1 MNSNAYLNE
10 ERYKTQTKLSII
22 ALIVLFIG
30 LSIGGLL
37 IYTGITRCSKSKI
50 DE

>member
-10 ERYKTQTKLSII
+10 ERYKTKNKLSII

-30 LSIGGLL
+30 LSIGGFL

>member
-1 MNSNAYLNE
+1 MNSNAYLSE
-10 ERYKTQTKLSII
+10 ERYKTKNKLSII

-30 LSIGGLL
+30 LSIGGFL